1 MCFANL
7 SVVASVQSHPVLPE
21 MLEEGGQDFSLDVVG
36 LDTIC
41 ATALLHYL

>member
-1 MCFANL
+1 M
-7 SVVASVQSHPVLPE
+7 LPE

-41 ATALLHYL
+41 ATALLHYLGKTEGKLMSFL